1 MFRETAKFLFAISFV
16 YFFVCFSVS
25 FGVAKAE
32 EVQEELPENIPK
44 NTPKNTQET
53 DGLREMVIKGVAFD
67 RAVNSPVVVLSD
79 KTLKKEFP
87 IWIGMCEARSIE
99 LGVSNIIPPRPLTY
113 DFFAALVRTLKAK
126 VEKVVIVD
134 LRDNVFYAE
143 VVLSVDGQT
152 VKIDARP
159 SDAIA
164 LAARMGAPIYI
175 TNSVAKKSA
184 NEGNKTKRDI

>member
-1 MFRETAKFLFAISFV
+1 MFRETATFLFAVCFV
-16 YFFVCFSVS
+16 YFFVCLGTS

-32 EVQEELPENIPK
+32 GVQEEIQEKIPEK
-44 NTPKNTQET
+44 VQDS
-53 DGLREMVIKGVAFD
+53 DGLSEMVIKGVAFD
-67 RAVNSPVVVLSD
+67 RAVSSPVLVLSD
-79 KTLKKEFP
+79 KTFKKDFP

-99 LGVSNIIPPRPLTY
+99 LGVSNIVPPRPLTY
-113 DFFAALVRTLKAK
+113 DFFAALIRTLKAK

-143 VVLSVDGQT
+143 VVLSVNGQT
-152 VKIDARP
+152 TKIDARP

-175 TNSVAKKSA
+175 KKTVVEKSA

>member
-1 MFRETAKFLFAISFV
+1 VFRETAAFLFAVCFV
-16 YFFVCFSVS
+16 YSFVCFGVS
-25 FGVAKAE
+25 FGSAKAE
-32 EVQEELPENIPK
+32 EVQEEIQK
-44 NTPKNTQET
+44 T
-53 DGLREMVIKGVAFD
+53 DGLSEIVIKGVAFD

-79 KTLKKEFP
+79 KTFKREFP

-143 VVLSVDGQT
+143 VVLSVGGQT
-152 VKIDARP
+152 TKIDARP

-164 LAARMGAPIYI
+164 LAARMGVPIYI
-175 TNSVAKKSA
+175 KNSVAEKSA
-184 NEGNKTKRDI
+184 KEGNKTKRDI